1 MATGI
6 NPEVRYCSECGR
18 PTAAD
23 ELAHFGD
30 RLVCGFCKDLFAQKL
45 REGVAPQAAV
55 AFAGFWIRTGA
66 YLIDLIILGVAQGA
80 VQMAFV
86 PRMLRPLTEVQ
97 PNSTPEE
104 AFSAIGSML
113 GLVAVSTLISVVIS
127 SLYEGLFVA
136 HFAATPGKMAL
147 GLKVVRPDG
156 RPVGVGRAFG
166 RYFAKML
173 SAIMLWIGFI
183 MVAFDSDKRGLHDMI
198 CDTRVVRTRP

>member
-1 MATGI
+1 M
-6 NPEVRYCSECGR
+6 V
-18 PTAAD
+18 
-23 ELAHFGD
+23 
-30 RLVCGFCKDLFAQKL
+30 
-45 REGVAPQAAV
+45 
-55 AFAGFWIRTGA
+55 
-66 YLIDLIILGVAQGA
+66 
-80 VQMAFV
+80 FV
-86 PRMLRPLTEVQ
+86 PRMMRPLTEMQ
-97 PNSTPEE
+97 PTSSPEE
-104 AFSAIGSML
+104 ALSAIGSML

-156 RPVGVGRAFG
+156 RLVGVGRAFG

-198 CDTRVVRTRP
+198 CDTRVVRTRT

>member
-1 MATGI
+1 MATGML
-6 NPEVRYCSECGR
+6 PEVRYCSECGR
-18 PTAAD
+18 PTAPD
-23 ELAHFGD
+23 DLAHFGD

-55 AFAGFWIRTGA
+55 EFAGFWIRTGA

-80 VQMAFV
+80 VQMVFV
-86 PRMLRPLTEVQ
+86 PRMMRPLTEMQ
-97 PNSTPEE
+97 PTSSPEE
-104 AFSAIGSML
+104 ALSAIGSML
-113 GLVAVSTLISVVIS
+113 GLVAVSTLVSVVIS

-198 CDTRVVRTRP
+198 CDTRVVRTRT